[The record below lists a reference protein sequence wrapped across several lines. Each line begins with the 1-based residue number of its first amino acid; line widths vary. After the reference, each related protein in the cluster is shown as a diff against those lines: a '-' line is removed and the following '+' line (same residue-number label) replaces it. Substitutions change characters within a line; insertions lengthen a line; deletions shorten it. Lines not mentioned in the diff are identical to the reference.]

1 VATHGDLPM
10 LEAQASKLRATIKR
24 RTACPGASAEP
35 DSVAAVVAHYG
46 AVLAEI
52 EEQIGHLKGAPSQEA
67 TQVPAAAAEPTP
79 PAVPASGQ
87 AAAGKKKHVS
97 FDAEEAGESGSPSVL
112 KRPAAGSASTVF
124 SSTSELPVS
133 TLATVSSVFSSTS
146 ELDA

>member
-1 VATHGDLPM
+1 
-10 LEAQASKLRATIKR
+10 
-24 RTACPGASAEP
+24 
-35 DSVAAVVAHYG
+35 
-46 AVLAEI
+46 VLAEI

-67 TQVPAAAAEPTP
+67 TRVPAAAAEPT

-112 KRPAAGSASTVF
+112 KRPAAGSVSTVF

-133 TLATVSSVFSSTS
+133 TLATVSSVCSSTS